1 MWRLWFSLALSACIE
16 NEKDTGP
23 SVQKD
28 TAPTGSQSPETG
40 RDSTLIDSSLPIDS
54 GEVVD
59 LPETDCYA
67 RLSLQFEPAF
77 EGECLF
83 DGEPSGQTCS
93 SISDCP
99 SEDGW
104 SCEGQWVNYPPYT
117 IDGCVF
123 QDDRSGYTDLNS
135 NSPASLWLQLAQE
148 DPFGRDC
155 GIELQLND
163 TCGDGFY
170 KIEPGASTLTA
181 NLGSFVSTI
190 F

>member
-23 SVQKD
+23 SVRKD

-93 SISDCP
+93 SISDCLL
-99 SEDGW
+99 
-104 SCEGQWVNYPPYT
+104 YT
-117 IDGCVF
+117 SDAA
-123 QDDRSGYTDLNS
+123 DES
-135 NSPASLWLQLAQE
+135 
-148 DPFGRDC
+148 
-155 GIELQLND
+155 
-163 TCGDGFY
+163 
-170 KIEPGASTLTA
+170 
-181 NLGSFVSTI
+181 
-190 F
+190 